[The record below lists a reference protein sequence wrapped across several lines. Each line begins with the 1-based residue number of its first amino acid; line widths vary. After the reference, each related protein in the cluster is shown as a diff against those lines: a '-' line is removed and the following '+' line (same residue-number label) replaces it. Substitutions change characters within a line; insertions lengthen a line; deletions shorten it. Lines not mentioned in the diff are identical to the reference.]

1 VVNEAFADKYW
12 PEGDAVGRFIEV
24 ARNEYGLLEVVGV
37 VESAPVRGQAVP
49 PPPTYFVPL
58 RGLPRDNMGL
68 FVRVEGAPVDYVDR
82 VREAVWSVDSSQP
95 IERVHTMT
103 ALVDDAV
110 ALPRLARSLVADR
123 RAELGVRMAPRRHP

>member
-1 VVNEAFADKYW
+1 VVNEAFAAKYW

-37 VESAPVRGQAVP
+37 VESAPVRG
-49 PPPTYFVPL
+49 PTYFVPL

-95 IERVHTMT
+95 IERVRTMT